1 MRRFAVALLAFSLAC
16 GNDSVSEPTNSVAV
30 VVVGNWS
37 LESIGGATLPFLI
50 DQAGADKLEL
60 MEATVAVTA
69 DGVFIASSTE
79 RTTISGVSESQTYS
93 DAGRFTVSGNLITF
107 TFDVDGSQVRANI
120 DNDAMTFSEGT
131 APVIYRRKAK

>member
-16 GNDSVSEPTNSVAV
+16 GNDSPSDPTNSVAV

-60 MEATVAVTA
+60 MEASVTVTA
-69 DGVFIASSTE
+69 DGAFSASSTE
-79 RTTISGVSESQTYS
+79 RTTIGGVTESQVYS
-93 DAGRFTVSGNLITF
+93 DVGHFTLTGSTITF

-120 DNDAMTFSEGT
+120 DNDAMTFTEGRS
-131 APVIYRRKAK
+131 PVVYRRKAK